1 MITQLKFSRR
11 LSATHG
17 LGALF
22 ASKMED
28 YGYTKNNLPEVILP
42 MPLHEK
48 RLRKRGYN
56 QAYEL
61 SYGLLKYK
69 GNTALKA
76 LPMQINDRLCWRI
89 KSTAAQSGLGK
100 SARQENMAGA
110 FAIAPEIAHYK
121 HVAIFDDV
129 VTTGATVN
137 ALSLALK
144 EAGVEQV
151 DVWCICRA

>member
-11 LSATHG
+11 LSMAHG

-22 ASKMED
+22 ASKIRD
-28 YGYTKNNLPEVILP
+28 YGYTQYNLPEVILP

-61 SYGLLKYK
+61 SYGLFKSIPKQNVLSI
-69 GNTALKA
+69 
-76 LPMQINDRLCWRI
+76 QVNDRLCWRV
-89 KSTAAQSGLGK
+89 KSTAAQSSLDK
-100 SARQENMAGA
+100 IARQKNIAGA

-144 EAGVEQV
+144 EASVEQV